1 MGQIKHLIS
10 LIYKTLVLLLL
21 ILYLFPGSLIGWLLY
36 GDLGQQPEMIKNPIG
51 TSINHLFYFGLLT
64 LVGLLSNSTKK
75 NILFLIS
82 LSVILEILHFVIPNR
97 AFEFYDLLANTLGF
111 IIGYLFYK
119 IYQITYGKV

>member
-36 GDLGQQPEMIKNPIG
+36 GDLGQQPEIIKNPIG

-75 NILFLIS
+75 KCFISYFSLCCFRNFTFPNISFSSTLN
-82 LSVILEILHFVIPNR
+82 SVMILLT
-97 AFEFYDLLANTLGF
+97 D
-111 IIGYLFYK
+111 GYF
-119 IYQITYGKV
+119 